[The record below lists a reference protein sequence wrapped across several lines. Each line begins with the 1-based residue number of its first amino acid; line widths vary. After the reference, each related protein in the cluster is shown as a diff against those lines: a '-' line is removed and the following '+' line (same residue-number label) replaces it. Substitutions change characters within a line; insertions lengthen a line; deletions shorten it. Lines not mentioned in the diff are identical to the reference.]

1 MDFKLEGNL
10 LDDSKLK
17 TWVIGPEMPSAEL
30 LAAAA
35 KLTEA
40 QAELREAELEEDTEI
55 FIGPPPPAVVA
66 EAESANEAERFEEID
81 VCMSPHVCCKVG
93 CPRVIGPEMPSA
105 ELLAAAAKLTEAQA
119 ELREAELEEDTEI
132 FIGPPPPAVVAEA
145 ESANE
150 AERFEEDRH
159 WGKYYENYAICV
171 TRIMEADADCLYD
184 VLGVN
189 HNMSA
194 DNIKKRYWK
203 LSLLVHPD
211 KCPHPQAHQAF
222 IKLNKS
228 FKELQDPDKRKAMDE
243 KIKLKEEQ
251 EAFKAELKSMRE
263 AAQWR
268 RLQGISME
276 GDDELLADMDVKV
289 APKRDEWMTTLPPE
303 RKPGMTTQSTTFS
316 KSSKAG
322 RGDTSVWTDT
332 PSERAQKAK
341 MNYLEAYNEA
351 AALATNEVQKSSD
364 ADLVDKYNKG
374 KRSKSLVQKHQEEAT
389 SRSKKKTKV
398 QPEKQE
404 WVGQHPWKPWDRD
417 KDLAA
422 GRKNIN
428 LDSENMAEGLTSRV
442 IGPEMPS
449 AELLAA
455 AAKLTEAQAELR
467 EAELEEDT
475 EIFIGPPP
483 PAVVAEAESANEAE
497 RFEEVTRIMEA
508 DADCLYDVLGVNHNM
523 SADNIK
529 KRYWK
534 LSLLVHPD
542 KCPHPQA
549 HQAFIK
555 LNKSF
560 KELQDPDKRKAM
572 DEKIKLKEEQEA
584 FKAELKSM
592 REAAQWRRLQGISME
607 GDDELL
613 ADMDVKVAPKR
624 DEWMTTLPPER
635 KPGMTTQS
643 TTFSKSS
650 KAGRGDTSVWTD
662 TPSERAQKAKMNY
675 LEAYNEAAAL
685 ATNEV
690 QKSSDADLVD
700 KYNKGKRSKSLVQ
713 KHQEEATSRSKKKT
727 KVQPEKQEWVGQHP
741 WKPWDRDKDLAAGR
755 KNINLDS
762 ENMAEGLT
770 SRFSSGNFQRNF
782 L

>member
-1 MDFKLEGNL
+1 MGDKSKRKKGKHIDDTETSALSSSPSSD
-10 LDDSKLK
+10 DDSSKRRRRHRHRHRSSDK
-17 TWVIGPEMPSAEL
+17 S
-30 LAAAA
+30 
-35 KLTEA
+35 KRRD
-40 QAELREAELEEDTEI
+40 RERRRERDERERKRRKSRKKSRACESESESQSEPELEPE
-55 FIGPPPPAVVA
+55 AVVGDLLNQFPNVSNDLIQLLQMIDDGQA
-66 EAESANEAERFEEID
+66 VDIKGISERSLIKHLKKLFLSLRLKESGDRLFLLPPNARPTLEIVGPLIHAHMEPKGQQLEQLDHSVSANGVHSVVEDAECGEVMLENNVAGPSLEDDTIA
-81 VCMSPHVCCKVG
+81 
-93 CPRVIGPEMPSA
+93 PR
-105 ELLAAAAKLTEAQA
+105 
-119 ELREAELEEDTEI
+119 R
-132 FIGPPPPAVVAEA
+132 
-145 ESANE
+145 
-150 AERFEEDRH
+150 
-159 WGKYYENYAICV
+159 
-171 TRIMEADADCLYD
+171 
-184 VLGVN
+184 
-189 HNMSA
+189 
-194 DNIKKRYWK
+194 
-203 LSLLVHPD
+203 
-211 KCPHPQAHQAF
+211 
-222 IKLNKS
+222 
-228 FKELQDPDKRKAMDE
+228 
-243 KIKLKEEQ
+243 
-251 EAFKAELKSMRE
+251 
-263 AAQWR
+263 
-268 RLQGISME
+268 
-276 GDDELLADMDVKV
+276 
-289 APKRDEWMTTLPPE
+289 
-303 RKPGMTTQSTTFS
+303 
-316 KSSKAG
+316 
-322 RGDTSVWTDT
+322 
-332 PSERAQKAK
+332 
-341 MNYLEAYNEA
+341 
-351 AALATNEVQKSSD
+351 
-364 ADLVDKYNKG
+364 
-374 KRSKSLVQKHQEEAT
+374 
-389 SRSKKKTKV
+389 
-398 QPEKQE
+398 
-404 WVGQHPWKPWDRD
+404 
-417 KDLAA
+417 
-422 GRKNIN
+422 
-428 LDSENMAEGLTSRV
+428 RV

>member
-1 MDFKLEGNL
+1 MGDKSKRKKRKHIDDTETSASLSPSSD
-10 LDDSKLK
+10 DDSSKRRRRHRHSHSHRSSDK
-17 TWVIGPEMPSAEL
+17 SKRRDRERRKESDERETRREKSRKKSRAYESESESESEPEAVVGEL
-30 LAAAA
+30 LNQFPNVSNDLIQLLQMIDDGQAVDIKGISERSLIKHLK
-35 KLTEA
+35 KLFLSLRLKESGDRLFLLPPNARPTLEIVGPLIHA
-40 QAELREAELEEDTEI
+40 HMEPKEQQLDHMVSANGVHSVVEDAECGEVMLENNVAGPSLEEDTI
-55 FIGPPPPAVVA
+55 AP
-66 EAESANEAERFEEID
+66 RR
-81 VCMSPHVCCKVG
+81 
-93 CPRVIGPEMPSA
+93 RVIGPEMPSA

-119 ELREAELEEDTEI
+119 ELREAELEEDTE
-132 FIGPPPPAVVAEA
+132 F
-145 ESANE
+145 
-150 AERFEEDRH
+150 
-159 WGKYYENYAICV
+159 
-171 TRIMEADADCLYD
+171 
-184 VLGVN
+184 
-189 HNMSA
+189 
-194 DNIKKRYWK
+194 
-203 LSLLVHPD
+203 
-211 KCPHPQAHQAF
+211 
-222 IKLNKS
+222 
-228 FKELQDPDKRKAMDE
+228 
-243 KIKLKEEQ
+243 
-251 EAFKAELKSMRE
+251 
-263 AAQWR
+263 
-268 RLQGISME
+268 
-276 GDDELLADMDVKV
+276 
-289 APKRDEWMTTLPPE
+289 
-303 RKPGMTTQSTTFS
+303 
-316 KSSKAG
+316 
-322 RGDTSVWTDT
+322 
-332 PSERAQKAK
+332 
-341 MNYLEAYNEA
+341 
-351 AALATNEVQKSSD
+351 
-364 ADLVDKYNKG
+364 
-374 KRSKSLVQKHQEEAT
+374 
-389 SRSKKKTKV
+389 
-398 QPEKQE
+398 
-404 WVGQHPWKPWDRD
+404 
-417 KDLAA
+417 
-422 GRKNIN
+422 
-428 LDSENMAEGLTSRV
+428 
-442 IGPEMPS
+442 
-449 AELLAA
+449 
-455 AAKLTEAQAELR
+455 
-467 EAELEEDT
+467 
-475 EIFIGPPP
+475 FIGPPP

-685 ATNEV
+685 ASNEV
-690 QKSSDADLVD
+690 QKNLDADLVD
-700 KYNKGKRSKSLVQ
+700 KYNKEKRSKSLVQ